1 VSLDINVIVL
11 CITREHAL
19 SDSSPELPVLR
30 PTIPGRYLN
39 PEMLTDPTGRAVDT
53 VAHEIAHFLLGHHEN
68 EKRTIS
74 ARPGASAGAGATK
87 GSRWSEERR
96 AMGTCKYEACGTIA
110 EVDDQG
116 ACPKCAEIAAKIRDR
131 ILQGL
136 MTRYHREGA
145 SGRFAREAGRI
156 CAACDEEI
164 RAESHWVSGER
175 RFHEVCHEIW
185 MKE

>member
-1 VSLDINVIVL
+1 MDYARRALPQENLRWGSDQRARRNPLLEPSSRSSRPSPTGAKVFLDIKVIVL
-11 CITREHAL
+11 CITRENAL
-19 SDSSPELPVLR
+19 SDSSPELPVSR

-39 PEMLTDPTGRAVDT
+39 PEMLTDPAGRAVDT

-116 ACPKCAEIAAKIRDR
+116 ACPSAQRSPRKFGTGSC
-131 ILQGL
+131 
-136 MTRYHREGA
+136 
-145 SGRFAREAGRI
+145 
-156 CAACDEEI
+156 
-164 RAESHWVSGER
+164 RA
-175 RFHEVCHEIW
+175 
-185 MKE
+185 